1 MKKEDR
7 LNSVDKLLF
16 ALTDYPQSR
25 CNLSIKLGVSDRALR
40 KAVEAARLQGV
51 PICSNSRTDG
61 YWLGGSADIRHTIA
75 EYEARGL
82 KALEVARKM
91 KARQLAGQTKIEI

>member
-1 MKKEDR
+1 MAKKDVYADR
-7 LNSVDKLLF
+7 LISVLKE
-16 ALTDYPQSR
+16 YPQSR
-25 CNLSIKLGVSDRALR
+25 RILARKLGVPDRTLR

-61 YWLGGSADIRHTIA
+61 YWLGSSADIRHTIA

-91 KARQLAGQTKIEI
+91 KARQLEGQTKIEM

>member
-25 CNLSIKLGVSDRALR
+25 CNLSIKLGVSDRTLR
-40 KAVEAARLQGV
+40 KTVEVARLQGV

-61 YWLGGSADIRHTIA
+61 YWLGSGADIQHTIA
-75 EYEARGL
+75 EYETRGL
-82 KALEVARKM
+82 RALEVARRLK
-91 KARQLAGQTKIEI
+91 RCQLDGQVEL